1 MKDWKRFLDDLGRVT
16 AFPAKRSMKAPVL
29 AYLAEKFE
37 GDRLYTE
44 REVNALLSVWHTFSD
59 PATLRR
65 ELYDAHY
72 LDRDPDGK
80 HYWRETPEVTA

>member
-1 MKDWKRFLDDLGRVT
+1 MKDWKRFLDAEGRVK

-37 GDRLYTE
+37 ADRTYTE
-44 REVNALLSVWHTFSD
+44 REVNELLDSWHTFSD
-59 PATLRR
+59 AATLRR

-72 LDRDPDGK
+72 LVRDSHGTQ
-80 HYWRETPEVTA
+80 YRRETPEVTA